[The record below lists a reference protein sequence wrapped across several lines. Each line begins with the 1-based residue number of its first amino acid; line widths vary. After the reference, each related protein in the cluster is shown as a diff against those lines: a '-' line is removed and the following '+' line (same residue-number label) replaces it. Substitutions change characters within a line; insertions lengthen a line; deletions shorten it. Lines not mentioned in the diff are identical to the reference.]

1 MPLVLHLETTDPALG
16 EKAVRRIEVTSRL
29 TIGRGSDNDLALAD
43 PQRHLSK
50 NHCIVDFDGHS
61 GTITD
66 TSTNGVLLD
75 GSPERL
81 ARNVPVPL
89 QEGSVVRFGGYQLTV
104 AAISPSHSASPTPAS
119 RPVGA
124 HAAPG
129 SAASDDALFGDPL
142 AAAPVSHRQSPGGFP
157 GAADELGG
165 LDPPRDSGRFAPV
178 IPDDIDLLLGNEPP
192 PQWHAASQPDHTPA
206 DQVFFAPPRT
216 TIGPIPEDWD
226 NPEFPAPSTPRAG
239 DRRLPADADFSR
251 LALPEGAAPPVAAP
265 LPPRAFVTPGAG
277 DGMAVASF
285 LAAVGLK
292 GAPLSEPEKIRLM
305 QLAGETFAAMT
316 KGLCEILA
324 ARASTKQEFRIDR
337 TVIGAKHNNPLK
349 FSNSTDEAIRA
360 MLLGRTR
367 GFLPAKE
374 AVAEALGDIQS
385 HQLAV
390 LAGMQVALATVIA
403 RFSPEKL
410 EKRLEQGSLIEGIL
424 PAARKARYWEL
435 FKALYKEIATELE
448 DDFQKAFGAEFA
460 RAYKAQVDR
469 L

>member
-1 MPLVLHLETTDPALG
+1 MPLVLHLETSDPALG
-16 EKAVRRIEVTSRL
+16 ENAARRIEVDSRL

-43 PQRHLSK
+43 PQRILSK
-50 NHCIVDFDGHS
+50 IHCVIDFDGRG

-66 TSTNGVLLD
+66 TSTNGVFLD
-75 GSPERL
+75 GNSERL
-81 ARNVPVPL
+81 ARNVPTPL
-89 QEGSVVRFGGYQLTV
+89 QEGSVVRFGGYQLSV
-104 AAISPSHSASPTPAS
+104 AAISPSHSGVPAS
-119 RPVGA
+119 RPMGE
-124 HAAPG
+124 HAAP
-129 SAASDDALFGDPL
+129 SPAMPDDGLFGDPL
-142 AAAPVSHRQSPGGFP
+142 AAAPMPHRQGAGGFP
-157 GAADELGG
+157 ATPPELGG
-165 LDPPRDSGRFAPV
+165 FEPRGVGQFAPI
-178 IPDDIDLLLGNEPP
+178 IPEDVDLLLGTEP
-192 PQWHAASQPDHTPA
+192 PQWHGASQPDHTPA
-206 DQVFFAPPRT
+206 DQVFFAPPRAAT
-216 TIGPIPEDWD
+216 EAIPADWD
-226 NPEFPAPSTPRAG
+226 TSEFPPGAQAA
-239 DRRLPADADFSR
+239 DRRLPAGADFSG
-251 LALPEGAAPPVAAP
+251 LGLPEAAPPPIAVP
-265 LPPRAFVTPGAG
+265 SPPQAFARSGTS
-277 DGMAVASF
+277 DGIAVASF

-292 GAPLSEPEKIRLM
+292 GSALSEPEKIRLM
-305 QLAGETFAAMT
+305 QVAGETFAAMT

-324 ARASTKQEFRIDR
+324 ARAITKQEFRIER
-337 TVIGAKHNNPLK
+337 TVIGAKRNNPLK
-349 FSNSTDEAIRA
+349 FSSSADEAMRA
-360 MLLGRTR
+360 LLVGRTP

-403 RFSPEKL
+403 RFNPEKL